1 MQCNFIFYLFVTSSL
16 FFLEVVVKIFDYFW
30 KSDSLFSKFCVN
42 CLLMFSF
49 VYCNNCALKD
59 VNRACYCTCSLV
71 DLRVPE
77 MCFWP
82 AKSRKSL
89 NFLRCIYVI
98 DLVLKYGSDITE
110 GNWLQLH
117 FYFILLK
124 VTVAS
129 VIGLSFFSY
138 VSGFRLKFSR
148 IALWRKRLQ
157 LDSKSDLTTNGLILE
172 FFVWIWIL
180 SLTSY
185 LFGLKFAGIA
195 QLLFFF
201 DDINFFRC
209 LVWGVF
215 WSVL

>member
-1 MQCNFIFYLFVTSSL
+1 M
-16 FFLEVVVKIFDYFW
+16 
-30 KSDSLFSKFCVN
+30 
-42 CLLMFSF
+42 
-49 VYCNNCALKD
+49 A
-59 VNRACYCTCSLV
+59 
-71 DLRVPE
+71 LRVPE

-82 AKSRKSL
+82 AKTRKSL

-98 DLVLKYGSDITE
+98 DLVLKYGSDINE
-110 GNWLQLH
+110 GNWLQLL
-117 FYFILLK
+117 FYFI
-124 VTVAS
+124 VWMGIVAS
-129 VIGLSFFSY
+129 VIGMCFFFSC

-148 IALWRKRLQ
+148 IALLRKRLQ
-157 LDSKSDLTTNGLILE
+157 LDSKSDLTTNGLILG
-172 FFVWIWIL
+172 FFVGKWLL

-185 LFGLKFAGIA
+185 LYGVKSARNA